1 MRISYRNS
9 RSFHHREIAANPSP
23 TTTRSFS
30 VLFFSHTH
38 THDTICFRKIWV
50 SSSWKKK
57 KEGPCCAGWGGSSTR
72 AGQVG
77 PKKKKKKKRDNG
89 RLLPSFVFLYFFF
102 TLSSPS
108 QQTIKHLLFFF
119 PQLPRDFCVCVRT
132 KTQLVQ
138 VRARSCES
146 SGPAPPRERTDHPL
160 PPSEKL
166 FTRQDSLPLLGFPG
180 DFRCRQ

>member
-1 MRISYRNS
+1 MMRISYRNS

-30 VLFFSHTH
+30 VSFFRTKTH
-38 THDTICFRKIWV
+38 TTQFVFAKFGFRKV
-50 SSSWKKK
+50 GKKK

-77 PKKKKKKKRDNG
+77 PKKKKKKRDNG

-166 FTRQDSLPLLGFPG
+166 FTRQDSLPLLSFPG

>member
-1 MRISYRNS
+1 MMRISYRNS

-30 VLFFSHTH
+30 VSFFRTKTH
-38 THDTICFRKIWV
+38 TTRFVFAKFGFRQV
-50 SSSWKKK
+50 GKKK
-57 KEGPCCAGWGGSSTR
+57 KRVRVVLVGVGAQPELGKS
-72 AGQVG
+72 GQ
-77 PKKKKKKKRDNG
+77 KKKRKKRDNG